1 MRLPACYSKSRD
13 LDEVFCVCGCS
24 HNSLETIFNLLIT
37 VYIGF
42 LRFATYL
49 YQLMVKIML
58 NFVNSHNSPLRLANF
73 FCQIGWSFLP
83 LWGATKPEK
92 AKVCALPSWKT
103 YQSRIPTAH
112 EINDW
117 FVIKEH
123 QALGIVLGS
132 VSNLV
137 VLDIDDLQRAQT
149 FIELCP
155 DLTETFTVQSGY
167 RQLPHYYFH
176 LPSDLNVTSRHK
188 NNVELRSDGQYVVA
202 PNTQI
207 NDHVWKITNTQK
219 PRTLTERDLR
229 RILAFMGCIP
239 HLNSTKRKKRHTA
252 QNNDNV
258 VDVGQAISNTISP
271 VQLLRRYHALAHD
284 GGRNNALFDVAR
296 LARDCG
302 WSQARLEDVMVM
314 AHEQQQTTQIHV
326 RESRSQRR
334 TEALATIA
342 SVYSREAQVRPKIEK
357 QPFEQLPNA
366 IREKLLQHKLDN
378 VARVLDGLLM
388 AGFKAGQ
395 VFSAS
400 DVYSAIGH
408 FGIGRNTVYETLKA
422 SVNDNLLFAS
432 TSSPEPPT
440 PSANAVNRFA
450 LITNQCLIGR
460 VAKAGKIR
468 GRKKQM
474 VVMPSIDE
482 LCKRLGITGAN
493 VTSGDILPE
502 SALASPRAYRQ
513 ALHTALI
520 KRAPGQYSRKWQSE
534 RLGVSKDSLRRYE
547 KRANVIVQAMYKS
560 WKLGWQDLKNVVP
573 DELINGH
580 FVEDERGKRYPPILS
595 LIHKL
600 LARGKCLVYKVQ
612 VSNFY
617 AMPIVQEIHNV
628 SHSHLK
634 DNTNKQVDIPLHIAS
649 FMPSPNVTTGDTS
662 NQDTVPRRAD
672 LDIGQSNH
680 AIDLLP
686 TKTSQTPNVTTGDT
700 LLDETDNREKQA
712 LANQLYDTLRL
723 MNPKHS
729 LTRGHVKRLIDQYDF
744 HVIERGLKVISKKPN
759 LYNPAGFFLVWLRA
773 QKWANDDKSKPDLK
787 SAQAI
792 EKPVNQSDVID
803 EKRASHDTWLQ
814 RLKDSAYVDYF
825 MNADQIV
832 DA

>member
-1 MRLPACYSKSRD
+1 M
-13 LDEVFCVCGCS
+13 
-24 HNSLETIFNLLIT
+24 LIT

-42 LRFATYL
+42 LRFATHL

-58 NFVNSHNSPLRLANF
+58 NFGNSHNSPLRLANL
-73 FCQIGWSFLP
+73 FCQIGWSILP
-83 LWGATKPEK
+83 LWGSTKPEK

-132 VSNLV
+132 VSNLI
-137 VLDIDDLQRAQT
+137 VLDIDDPQRAKA
-149 FIELCP
+149 FIESCP
-155 DLTETFTVQSGY
+155 DLTETFTVRSGY

-188 NNVELRSDGQYVVA
+188 NGVELRSDGQYVVA

-207 NDHVWKITNTQK
+207 NEHVWQITNTQK
-219 PRTLTERDLR
+219 PRTLTEPDLR

-239 HLNSTKRKKRHTA
+239 HLNNTKREKRHSA
-252 QNNDNV
+252 QNNDNAM
-258 VDVGQAISNTISP
+258 DVSQTTTHTISP
-271 VQLLRRYHALAHD
+271 VQLLRRYHALAQD
-284 GGRNNALFDVAR
+284 GGRNNALFDVTR
-296 LARDCG
+296 LARDCR

-326 RESRSQRR
+326 RETRSQRR
-334 TEALATIA
+334 VEALATIA
-342 SVYSREAQVRPKIEK
+342 SVYSRKPQPRAPIEK
-357 QPFEQLPNA
+357 APFGQLPNA
-366 IREKLLQHKLDN
+366 IREKLLQLKLDN

-395 VFSAS
+395 SLNAS

-408 FGIGRNTVYETLKA
+408 FGIGRNTVYETLKTSLTGTA
-422 SVNDNLLFAS
+422 LFAA

-440 PSANAVNRFA
+440 PFANAVNRFA

-474 VVMPSIDE
+474 VVMPSIEE
-482 LCKRLGITGAN
+482 LCSRLNVTGAN
-493 VTSGDILPE
+493 VTTGDILPE

-520 KRAPGQYSRKWQSE
+520 KRAPGQYSRQWQSE
-534 RLGVSKDSLRRYE
+534 RLGISKDSLRRYE

-560 WKLGWQDLKNVVP
+560 WQLGWQDLKNVVP
-573 DELINGH
+573 DEPIDGH
-580 FVEDERGKRYPPILS
+580 FVEDEKGKRYPPILS
-595 LIHKL
+595 LIRGL
-600 LARGKCLVYKVQ
+600 LARGRRLTYKVQ
-612 VSNFY
+612 VTNFY
-617 AMPIVQEIHNV
+617 AMPIAHQQHEN

-634 DNTNKQVDIPLHIAS
+634 NEINKQVDIPLHIAS
-649 FMPSPNVTTGDTS
+649 FMPSPNVTTGDIS
-662 NQDTVPRRAD
+662 NQDTVPRRTD
-672 LDIGQSNH
+672 LDITQAN
-680 AIDLLP
+680 ALVDLLP
-686 TKTSQTPNVTTGDT
+686 AQVSQTPNVTTGNN
-700 LLDETDNREKQA
+700 LPGVISASEKQE
-712 LANQLYDTLRL
+712 LANQLYETLRSI
-723 MNPKHS
+723 NAKRS
-729 LTRGHVKRLIDQYDF
+729 LTRKHVERLVKQYDSR
-744 HVIERGLKVISKKPN
+744 IIKRGIKMIRTKPN
-759 LYNPAGFFLVWLRA
+759 LYNPAGFLLIWLRS
-773 QKWANDDKSKPDLK
+773 QKWVGGDKPHADLERAK
-787 SAQAI
+787 TIA
-792 EKPVNQSDVID
+792 KPVTKSDAVDRKD
-803 EKRASHDTWLQ
+803 ESQDTWLQ